1 MKVTLTKDTYEYF
14 KDLIE
19 GDGQRLIES
28 WKEYI
33 DDDIDFNYWG
43 NLYRKVAEEVEYSSA
58 QMVAKLLRGEI
69 EIEEK
74 EGPARF
80 VYYKKQG
87 GKRRYYGA
95 YEEVTTGITAT
106 CYDTG
111 VSYDERCME
120 ALEQLSWTKISLEQ
134 AIADDKEK

>member
-43 NLYRKVAEEVEYSSA
+43 NLYQKVAEEVEYSSA
-58 QMVAKLLRGEI
+58 QMVAKLLRG
-69 EIEEK
+69 
-74 EGPARF
+74 GR
-80 VYYKKQG
+80 
-87 GKRRYYGA
+87 
-95 YEEVTTGITAT
+95 
-106 CYDTG
+106 
-111 VSYDERCME
+111 
-120 ALEQLSWTKISLEQ
+120 
-134 AIADDKEK
+134 

>member
-33 DDDIDFNYWG
+33 DDDTDYKFWQD
-43 NLYRKVAEEVEYSSA
+43 LYTKVVNEVEFSSA

-69 EIEEK
+69 EIKK
-74 EGPARF
+74 EAPTRF
-80 VYYKKQG
+80 VF
-87 GKRRYYGA
+87 
-95 YEEVTTGITAT
+95 
-106 CYDTG
+106 
-111 VSYDERCME
+111 
-120 ALEQLSWTKISLEQ
+120 L
-134 AIADDKEK
+134 